1 MNYTPIIALTA
12 CFVTGAAS
20 IAFYYE
26 SEISDMKA
34 AYALAAEKYQTEL
47 TQKERENAEKL
58 AQAVNARQAEVDKLN
73 GALDAMRTDVERLRL
88 ASARSSRMSAASGD
102 SCGVCQRQVRECVKL
117 LGESAE
123 LFEEGGGLL
132 RDFNADREAV
142 RKLK

>member
-1 MNYTPIIALTA
+1 
-12 CFVTGAAS
+12 
-20 IAFYYE
+20 
-26 SEISDMKA
+26 MKA

-73 GALDAMRTDVERLRL
+73 GDLDAMRTDVERLRL
-88 ASARSSRMSAASGD
+88 ASARSSRMPAASGD

-142 RKLK
+142 GKLK